1 MMKKIVIVKHFG
13 DNGHYLF
20 SVPNG
25 ELLSEND
32 MVLVKT
38 KRGEQT
44 GKCVCD
50 SFLVEESPLKAL
62 MAKYGAKEPLAPVIG
77 RFVCTRFEQED
88 DHANL

>member
-1 MMKKIVIVKHFG
+1 MMKKIVIIKHFG

-25 ELLSEND
+25 VLLSEND
-32 MVLVKT
+32 IVLVKN

-62 MAKYGAKEPLAPVIG
+62 MAKYGANEPLAPVIG
-77 RFVCTRFEQED
+77 VFKLIRFD
-88 DHANL
+88 DEAEHT